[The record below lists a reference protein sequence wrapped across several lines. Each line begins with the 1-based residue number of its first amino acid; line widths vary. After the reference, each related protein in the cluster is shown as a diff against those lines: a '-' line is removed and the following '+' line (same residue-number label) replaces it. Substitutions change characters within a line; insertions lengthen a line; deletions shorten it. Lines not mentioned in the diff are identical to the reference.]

1 MHNEMKFKV
10 MFRNSSVVKIYM
22 IRPKSG
28 AVAKNATPR
37 PSSWESKP
45 RLLDY

>member
-37 PSSWESKP
+37 PPLGIEP
-45 RLLDY
+45 ATLDL